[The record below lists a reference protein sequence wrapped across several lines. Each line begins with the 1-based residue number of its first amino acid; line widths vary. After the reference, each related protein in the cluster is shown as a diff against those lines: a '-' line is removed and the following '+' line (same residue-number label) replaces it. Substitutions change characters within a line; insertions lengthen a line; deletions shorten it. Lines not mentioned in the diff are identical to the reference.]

1 MIRIALVLI
10 AAALS
15 LTGCGDSGL
24 PLDRTVDVGGMT
36 LSVPSVWIE
45 DGDESD
51 LFDDENIGYRLYYP
65 QDEDAIDLIYVGY
78 SSDDEYSGFGDP
90 DEYIE
95 ESYDGA
101 GSLVDERVIDGFSV
115 RTYEIEDAG
124 YPLYVSTFRGY
135 DMNYNM
141 QVNGSEVD
149 VYNVLDTVE
158 IE

>member
-1 MIRIALVLI
+1 MMVATSV
-10 AAALS
+10 AACS
-15 LTGCGDSGL
+15 GSGL
-24 PLDRTVDVGGMT
+24 PLDRTVEVGGMT
-36 LSVPSVWIE
+36 LSVPSVWVE
-45 DGDESD
+45 DGD
-51 LFDDENIGYRLYYP
+51 DDELLDDDISGYRMYLP

-78 SSDDEYSGFGDP
+78 SSDDKYTGYGDP

-95 ESYDGA
+95 ERYGEDGK
-101 GSLVDERVIDGFSV
+101 LVDERVIDGFSV
-115 RTYEIEDAG
+115 RTYELVNAD
-124 YPLYVSTFRGY
+124 YPVYVSTFRGY